1 MSGRNRTLRLGWRD
15 LWPVWVAFEA
25 PIAIGLVG
33 LKLDRRIEPGHAN
46 HERYSMIY
54 QVFRNIYENL
64 KGDFDCAAAL
74 TP

>member
-33 LKLDRRIEPGHAN
+33 LKLDRRIEPGQAN
-46 HERYSMIY
+46 HERY
-54 QVFRNIYENL
+54 IYETL
-64 KGDFDCAAAL
+64 KGDFDCAAAIA
-74 TP
+74 P